1 MKCRKQIRARHRM
14 ELNNLEQSIPSS
26 AQDLPSLI
34 EKILDEINK
43 LEIITNDIYLL
54 KDLLSAL
61 KATKREQIDKFRR
74 EIFLMHF
81 FFFYLLESIDQ
92 SADIENVQRIG

>member
-61 KATKREQIDKFRR
+61 KATKQ
-74 EIFLMHF
+74 
-81 FFFYLLESIDQ
+81 SIDQ

>member
-1 MKCRKQIRARHRM
+1 TKSRMKCRKQIRARHRM

-26 AQDLPSLI
+26 AQDLPSHI

-61 KATKREQIDKFRR
+61 KATKQ
-74 EIFLMHF
+74 
-81 FFFYLLESIDQ
+81 SIDQ